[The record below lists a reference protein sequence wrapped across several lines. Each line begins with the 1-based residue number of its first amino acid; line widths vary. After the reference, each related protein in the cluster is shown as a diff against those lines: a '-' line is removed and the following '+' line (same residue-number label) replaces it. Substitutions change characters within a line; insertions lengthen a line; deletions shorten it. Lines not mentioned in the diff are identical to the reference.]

1 MRIAVTGA
9 FGYSGRYIARRLLA
23 SGHEVLTLTNSVKR
37 ENPFGERVRVAPF
50 NFDRP
55 ELLAQSLQG
64 VEVLINT
71 YWVRFDHK
79 LFTHAQAVA
88 NTRVLFAAARQAGV
102 RRIVHVSITNP
113 DPALELRSSG
123 RKSAPSSA
131 NASLSR
137 LTSAATV
144 QGGDA
149 RSCSGEKPHSDLPYF
164 KGKAELE
171 QSLLASGLS
180 YCILRPTVLFGKED
194 VLINNIAW
202 ALRRLPVFGVYG
214 KGDYRLQPIYVDDL
228 AVAAV
233 EKAAETKNEIVD
245 AIGPETFT
253 YRGLVQMIAEKLGL
267 KRAII
272 GVPPSLGYWSTRLVG
287 WLVRD
292 VVATREEIR
301 GLMENRLVVDAPPLG
316 KTKLSEWVEKHKET
330 LGRHYTSEM
339 RRRLDRTSGYKS
351 N

>member
-1 MRIAVTGA
+1 MHIAVTGA
-9 FGYSGRYIARRLLA
+9 FGYSGRYIAQRLLV
-23 SGHEVLTLTNSVKR
+23 SGYEVLTLTNSVNR

-79 LFTHAQAVA
+79 LFTHDQAVA

-102 RRIVHVSITNP
+102 RKVVHVSITNP
-113 DPALELRSSG
+113 DL
-123 RKSAPSSA
+123 
-131 NASLSR
+131 
-137 LTSAATV
+137 
-144 QGGDA
+144 
-149 RSCSGEKPHSDLPYF
+149 HSDLPYF

-171 QSLLASGLS
+171 QSLVASGLS
-180 YCILRPTVLFGKED
+180 HCILRPTVLFGKED

-228 AVAAV
+228 AAAAV
-233 EKAAETKNEIVD
+233 EKAAETKNEIVQ

-253 YRGLVQMIAEKLGL
+253 YRGLVQMIAHQLGL
-267 KRAII
+267 QRAII
-272 GVPPSLGYWSTRLVG
+272 GVPPSLGYWTCRLIG

-301 GLMENRLVVDAPPLG
+301 GLMEGRLFVNAPPLG
-316 KTKLSEWVEKHKET
+316 KTKLSDWVEKHKDT
-330 LGRHYTSEM
+330 LGRQYTSEM
-339 RRRLDRTSGYKS
+339 RRRIDRTSGYKS